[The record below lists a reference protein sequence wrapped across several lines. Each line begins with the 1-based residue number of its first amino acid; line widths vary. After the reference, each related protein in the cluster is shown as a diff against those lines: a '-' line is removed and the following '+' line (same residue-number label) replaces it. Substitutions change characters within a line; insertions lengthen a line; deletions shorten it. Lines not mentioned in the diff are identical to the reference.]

1 MGKLGGEASA
11 DIGHAIHVVY
21 ALLEDVAI
29 APQWQS
35 GLEEMNILERD
46 PEGRPALCETASDAK
61 VRVIRTQVRFSYEPL
76 RAVRWVQVKGD
87 IKSLTGAWELQE
99 IDEERT
105 RVTYRLHGDP
115 GRALGLLVRGP
126 VEEAIRQRMVLVRP
140 GEVAARLGRTPQ

>member
-1 MGKLGGEASA
+1 MGTLGGRASIEVPTPIA
-11 DIGHAIHVVY
+11 AVY

-35 GLEEMNILERD
+35 GLEEMNVLERD

-61 VRVIRTQVRFSYEPL
+61 VRVIRTQVRFSYESL

-87 IKSLTGAWELQE
+87 IKSLTGAWELE
-99 IDEERT
+99 EVGEERT

-126 VEEAIRQRMVLVRP
+126 VEERIRERMVLIRP
-140 GEVAARLGRTPQ
+140 GEVAARLDRTPQ